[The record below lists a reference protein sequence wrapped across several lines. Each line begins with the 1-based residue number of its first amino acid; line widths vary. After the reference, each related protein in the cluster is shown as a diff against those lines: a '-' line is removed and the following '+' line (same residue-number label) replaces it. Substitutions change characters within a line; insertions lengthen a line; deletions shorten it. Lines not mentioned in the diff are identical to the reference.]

1 MRPLKEIM
9 MRTGGRTGRAVIGVL
24 AVLAGSRLTAAPAP
38 PQLPPLVYV
47 CPMPADAA
55 VMADKPGK
63 CPVCGMTLVPTRLDS
78 KWWCP
83 THQTVM
89 VRDAPGKCPLDG
101 KALVQVT
108 VAEHWA
114 CPEAPDAKLE
124 SPKTCTNG
132 QPSKVV
138 YEARAHGDH
147 NPRHDGQFFMA
158 SDAWH
163 HLEGTYPSAGLFRAY
178 FYNNFTKPIAA
189 ADFSGSLIVLD
200 KNDKELGSFP
210 LTHAAAGTLE
220 AAIPVSV
227 ASLPLK
233 AAAKVRFGAAIPEQ
247 RFDFYFSAF
256 SHDPAAA
263 TRPPSLASRSQP
275 GAGLAAGSKGAAPSA
290 PPSARRDGDAVRRTQ
305 EPAVRSR
312 ATTAGAGTTPTAVAA
327 APPAAAATSAAAAS
341 TTPLVLDSPLNIP
354 PALADALDESKL
366 PRDTRGLVAELT
378 SRAKQVETLINQGSL
393 AEVWLPAS
401 GTKTVALVLDR
412 RTDALS
418 PPARAR
424 ARSALKRVIID
435 SWALDNYGDLGSRDK
450 IAAAYS
456 DLAGAIAELQM
467 LYTAAP

>member
-1 MRPLKEIM
+1 MNG
-9 MRTGGRTGRAVIGVL
+9 TWL
-24 AVLAGSRLTAAPAP
+24 ARSEGAWTVVALLAALSTSAITAAPAP
-38 PQLPPLVYV
+38 PPLAPLVYV

-55 VMADKPGK
+55 VIADQPGK
-63 CPVCGMTLVPTRLDS
+63 CPVCGMTLVPTRLDA

-83 THQTVM
+83 THQTLI

-108 VAEHWA
+108 VAEHWT
-114 CPEAPDAKLE
+114 CPDSADVKLDT
-124 SPKTCTNG
+124 PRTCANG

-163 HLEGTYPSAGLFRAY
+163 HLEGTYPKAGLFRAY
-178 FYNNFTKPIAA
+178 FYDNFTKPIPAGT
-189 ADFSGSLIVLD
+189 FSGSLVVLD

-210 LTHAAAGTLE
+210 LTPAAGGTLE
-220 AAIPVSV
+220 AAIPVTL

-233 AAAKVRFGAAIPEQ
+233 AAAKVRFGGAIPEQ
-247 RFDFYFSAF
+247 RFDFYFSAL
-256 SHDPAAA
+256 SHDPAAVS
-263 TRPPSLASRSQP
+263 PPSLTGRSQP
-275 GAGLAAGSKGAAPSA
+275 TVGSAAGARSTSTSPTPSGRRADDSAA
-290 PPSARRDGDAVRRTQ
+290 RKQ

-312 ATTAGAGTTPTAVAA
+312 AATTGVGGAPAVAA
-327 APPAAAATSAAAAS
+327 SAPPAATASPAASAASA
-341 TTPLVLDSPLNIP
+341 PVVLDSPLNIS

-366 PRDTRGLVAELT
+366 PRDTAGLVAELA
-378 SRAKQVETLINQGSL
+378 SRAKQVEALINQGSL

-412 RTDALS
+412 HAGALP

-424 ARSALKRVIID
+424 ANSAVKRVVVA

-450 IAAAYS
+450 IATAYA
-456 DLAGAIAELQM
+456 DLAGAITELQE
-467 LYTAAP
+467 LYAAAP

>member
-1 MRPLKEIM
+1 MSMRIGMAIALGAGLLAPPIM
-9 MRTGGRTGRAVIGVL
+9 
-24 AVLAGSRLTAAPAP
+24 SAPAS
-38 PQLPPLVYV
+38 PQLAPLVYV

-55 VMADKPGK
+55 VIADKPGK
-63 CPVCGMTLVPTRLDS
+63 CPVCGMTLVPTRLEA

-83 THQTVM
+83 THQTLV

-108 VAEHWA
+108 VAEHWT
-114 CPEAPDAKLE
+114 CPEHADVKLE
-124 SPKTCTNG
+124 TPRACANG

-163 HLEGTYPSAGLFRAY
+163 HLEGTYPKAGLFRAY
-178 FYNNFTKPIAA
+178 FYDNFTKPIPAG
-189 ADFSGSLIVLD
+189 DFSGSLVVLD

-210 LTHAAAGTLE
+210 LTHAAGGTLE
-220 AAIPVSV
+220 AAIPVTL
-227 ASLPLK
+227 AALPLK
-233 AAAKVRFGAAIPEQ
+233 AAAKVRFAAAIPEQ
-247 RFDFYFSAF
+247 RFDFYFSGF

-263 TRPPSLASRSQP
+263 VKTPPLAGRSQP
-275 GAGLAAGSKGAAPSA
+275 GAGLAAGSPAAPKPPAPSA
-290 PPSARRDGDAVRRTQ
+290 GRAGDSAGRKQ

-312 ATTAGAGTTPTAVAA
+312 ATTAGVGTVPTVAA
-327 APPAAAATSAAAAS
+327 SAPPAVTASSAASAS
-341 TTPLVLDSPLNIP
+341 STPVVLDSPLNIP

-366 PRDTRGLVAELT
+366 PRDTAGLVAELA

-401 GTKTVALVLDR
+401 GTKTAALVLDR
-412 RTDALS
+412 RADTL
-418 PPARAR
+418 PPASRAR
-424 ARSALKRVIID
+424 VNSAIKRVIVD

-456 DLAGAIAELQM
+456 DLASAIAELQT
-467 LYTAAP
+467 LYAAAP